1 MRRAEAMSQG
11 NEKFWKIWEGFMK
24 EASFVPGLKGWQ
36 YLGRQRDQRG
46 QRLGGG
52 NAHDVLGN

>member
-24 EASFVPGLKGWQ
+24 EASFVPGLKDGSTWV
-36 YLGRQRDQRG
+36 GRGTSVDKG
-46 QRLGGG
+46 SEVGMLMMY
-52 NAHDVLGN
+52 